1 MGLYLDYN
9 ASAPMLE
16 GSMDAIIKAMQL
28 IGNPSSI
35 HTSGR
40 KVKTVIEDAREL
52 VAGTIG
58 TYPQNIIFTSGA
70 SESNALAFKYAEN
83 MQVITS
89 AIEHESVLEQKN
101 KDSIIISVNNDGI
114 INMDHLET
122 ALSENIES
130 KLFVSVMA
138 VNNETGI
145 IQPIEKIAAL
155 CIKYNS
161 VFHVDAVQAI
171 GRIEI
176 SMSKLNIDLL
186 TISSHKIGGP
196 KGIGC
201 LAVNESVYNS
211 LSPII
216 YGGGQERGI
225 RAGTEAVSQIA
236 GFGVA
241 AKYSRKFNL
250 LKTKTSRDSL
260 EQNLLDLIPDII
272 IIGKNVP
279 RVANTTAIAFKNIL
293 AESIVIAL
301 DIEGY
306 EVSSGSACSSGKISE
321 SHVLLAMGLD
331 KSLVKGSIRISLC
344 RALEKNEIVAFCNVL
359 YKIIQKLSKKDKV
372 IL

>member
-9 ASAPMLE
+9 ASAPILDA
-16 GSMDAIIKAMQL
+16 SKDAIIESMKL

-58 TYPQNIIFTSGA
+58 ASPQNIIFTSGA
-70 SESNALAFKYAEN
+70 SEANALAFKYAEK

-89 AIEHESVLEQKN
+89 AIEHESILEQKN
-101 KDSIIISVNNDGI
+101 KDLIIISVNNDGTV
-114 INMDHLET
+114 NMDHLEKS
-122 ALSENIES
+122 LSENMKS

-155 CIKYNS
+155 CLKYNS
-161 VFHVDAVQAI
+161 IFHVDAVQAI
-171 GRIEI
+171 GRIKI
-176 SMSKLNIDLL
+176 SMSKMNIDLL
-186 TISSHKIGGP
+186 TVSSHKIGGP

-201 LAVNESVYNS
+201 LAVNKTVYNN

-250 LKTKTSRDSL
+250 LKTKISRDAL
-260 EQNLLDLIPDII
+260 EENLLELIPGII
-272 IIGKNVP
+272 IIGKNIP

-293 AESIVIAL
+293 AENIVIAL

-344 RALEKNEIVAFCNVL
+344 RALEKSEIVSFCNIL
-359 YKIIQKLSKKDKV
+359 YKIIQKLSKKR
-372 IL
+372 